1 MSDSIAISR
10 DGRIATVTINNPD
23 KLNALTKTAWEHLT
37 VTMQELSA
45 DDDLRCIVLRG
56 AGSEAFSAGAD
67 ISEFSQLRANAAQAE
82 IYGQAVDSAIQATLD
97 CRHPTIAMIL
107 GACTGGALAIACACD
122 LRICGESAR
131 FGVPINRLGH
141 ALAYPEMKAVVS
153 VVGRAVV
160 LEVLLE
166 GRLLGAQ
173 ESERRGLVNRAV
185 TDIKLEEE
193 VYATAHRIA
202 KGAPLAA
209 RANKRFLR
217 RLDDPRGLS
226 SQEMSEG
233 YALCDSE
240 DYQEGVRTFLA
251 KAQPAFKGR

>member
-1 MSDSIAISR
+1 MSDAILVNR
-10 DGRIATVTINNPD
+10 DGPIATVILNNPD
-23 KLNALTKTAWEHLT
+23 KRNALTKAAWSQLA
-37 VTMQELSA
+37 VTMQQLSA
-45 DDDLRCIVLRG
+45 VDDLRCIMLRG

-67 ISEFSQLRANAAQAE
+67 ISEFPQVRANAAQAE
-82 IYGQAVDSAIQATLD
+82 NYGEAVDGAIRAMLD

-141 ALAYPEMKAVVS
+141 ALAYPEMKVVLSVVS
-153 VVGRAVV
+153 RAVA
-160 LEVLLE
+160 LEALLE
-166 GRLLGAQ
+166 GRLLDAR

-185 TDIKLEEE
+185 ADSKLEEE
-193 VYATAHRIA
+193 AYATAQRIA

-209 RANKRFLR
+209 RANKRFVR
-217 RLDDPRGLS
+217 RLDDTSGLS
-226 SQEMSEG
+226 PKEMSEG

-240 DYQEGVRTFLA
+240 DYKEGVRAFFA
-251 KAQPAFKGR
+251 KEKPAFKGR

>member
-1 MSDSIAISR
+1 MSDAILVNR
-10 DGRIATVTINNPD
+10 DGPIATVILNNPD
-23 KLNALTKTAWEHLT
+23 KRNALTKAAWSQLAM
-37 VTMQELSA
+37 TMQQLSA
-45 DDDLRCIVLRG
+45 VDDLRCIMLRG

-67 ISEFSQLRANAAQAE
+67 ISEFPQVRANAAQAE
-82 IYGQAVDSAIQATLD
+82 NYGEAVDGAIRAVLD

-122 LRICGESAR
+122 LRVCGESAR

-141 ALAYPEMKAVVS
+141 ALAYPEMKVVLSVVS
-153 VVGRAVV
+153 RAVA

-166 GRLLGAQ
+166 GRLLDAR

-185 TDIKLEEE
+185 ADSKLEEE
-193 VYATAHRIA
+193 AYATAQRIA

-209 RANKRFLR
+209 RANKRFVR
-217 RLDDPRGLS
+217 RLDDTSGLS
-226 SQEMSEG
+226 PKEMSEG

-240 DYQEGVRTFLA
+240 DYKEGVRAFFA
-251 KAQPAFKGR
+251 KEKPAFKGR

>member
-1 MSDSIAISR
+1 MSDSIIISR
-10 DGRIATVTINNPD
+10 DGQIATVTINNP
-23 KLNALTKTAWEHLT
+23 LRRNALTKAAWELLAM
-37 VTMQELSA
+37 TMRDLSA

-67 ISEFSQLRANAAQAE
+67 ISEFPKVRANAAQAE
-82 IYGQAVDSAIQATLD
+82 IYGDAVDGAIQAMLD

-131 FGVPINRLGH
+131 FGIPINRLGH
-141 ALAYPEMKAVVS
+141 ALAYPEMKVVLSVVS
-153 VVGRAVV
+153 RAVV

-166 GRLLGAQ
+166 GRLLGAR
-173 ESERRGLVNRAV
+173 ESERCGLVNRAV
-185 TDIKLEEE
+185 ADIKLEEE
-193 VYATAHRIA
+193 VYATAQRVA

-209 RANKRFLR
+209 RANKRFVR
-217 RLDDPRGLS
+217 RLDDTNGLS
-226 SQEMSEG
+226 PKEMSEG

-240 DYQEGVRTFLA
+240 DYKEGVRAFFA
-251 KAQPAFKGR
+251 KEKPAFKGR

>member
-1 MSDSIAISR
+1 MSDSIVINR
-10 DGRIATVTINNPD
+10 DGQIATVTINNPRRR
-23 KLNALTKTAWEHLT
+23 NALTKAAWKLLT
-37 VTMQELSA
+37 VTMQDLSS

-67 ISEFSQLRANAAQAE
+67 ISEFSQLRSNAAQAE
-82 IYGQAVDSAIQATLD
+82 IYGVAVDGAIQAMFD

-122 LRICGESAR
+122 LRICGESAQ

-153 VVGRAVV
+153 VVGRPVM

-166 GRLLGAQ
+166 GRLLGAE
-173 ESERRGLVNRAV
+173 ESERRGLVNRALA
-185 TDIKLEEE
+185 DIKLEKE
-193 VYATAHRIA
+193 VYATAQRIA

-209 RANKRFLR
+209 RANKRLLR
-217 RLDDPRGLS
+217 RLDDASGLS
-226 SQEMSEG
+226 ALEMGEG
-233 YALCDSE
+233 YALCNSE
-240 DYQEGVRTFLA
+240 DYKEGVRAFLA
-251 KAQPAFKGR
+251 KEQPAFKGR

>member
-1 MSDSIAISR
+1 MSDAILVNR
-10 DGRIATVTINNPD
+10 DGPIATVILNNPD
-23 KLNALTKTAWEHLT
+23 KRNALTKAAWSQLA
-37 VTMQELSA
+37 VTMQQLSA
-45 DDDLRCIVLRG
+45 VDDLRCIMLRG

-67 ISEFSQLRANAAQAE
+67 ISEFPQVRANAAQAE
-82 IYGQAVDSAIQATLD
+82 NYGEAVDGAIRAVLD

-141 ALAYPEMKAVVS
+141 ALAYPEMKVVLSVVS
-153 VVGRAVV
+153 RAVA

-166 GRLLGAQ
+166 GRLLDAR

-185 TDIKLEEE
+185 ADSKLEEE
-193 VYATAHRIA
+193 AYATAQRIA

-209 RANKRFLR
+209 RANKRFVR
-217 RLDDPRGLS
+217 RLDDTSGLS
-226 SQEMSEG
+226 PKEMSEG

-240 DYQEGVRTFLA
+240 DYKEGVRAFFA
-251 KAQPAFKGR
+251 KEKPAFKGR

>member
-1 MSDSIAISR
+1 MSDSIVISR
-10 DGRIATVTINNPD
+10 DGQIATVTINNPQRR
-23 KLNALTKTAWEHLT
+23 NALTKAAWELLT
-37 VTMQELSA
+37 VTMQDLSS

-56 AGSEAFSAGAD
+56 GGSEAFSAGAD
-67 ISEFSQLRANAAQAE
+67 ISEFSQVRANAAQAE
-82 IYGQAVDSAIQATLD
+82 IYGAAVDGAIQTILD
-97 CRHPTIAMIL
+97 CRHPTVAMIL

-141 ALAYPEMKAVVS
+141 ALAYPEMKVVVR

-185 TDIKLEEE
+185 ADIKLEEE
-193 VYATAHRIA
+193 VYATAQRIA
-202 KGAPLAA
+202 RGAPLAA
-209 RANKRFLR
+209 RANKRFVR
-217 RLDDPRGLS
+217 RLDDPSGLS
-226 SQEMSEG
+226 AKEMNEG

-240 DYQEGVRTFLA
+240 DYTEGVHAFLA
-251 KAQPAFKGR
+251 KEEPAFKGR

>member
-1 MSDSIAISR
+1 MSDSIVISR
-10 DGRIATVTINNPD
+10 DGQIATVTINNPQRR
-23 KLNALTKTAWEHLT
+23 NALTKAAWELLT
-37 VTMQELSA
+37 VTMQDLSS

-67 ISEFSQLRANAAQAE
+67 ISEFSQVRANAAQAE
-82 IYGQAVDSAIQATLD
+82 IYGAAVDDAIQAVLD
-97 CRHPTIAMIL
+97 CRHPTVAMIL

-141 ALAYPEMKAVVS
+141 ALAYPEMKVVLS

-173 ESERRGLVNRAV
+173 ESERRGLVNRVVA
-185 TDIKLEEE
+185 DIKLEEE
-193 VYATAHRIA
+193 VYATAQRIA

-209 RANKRFLR
+209 RANKRFVH
-217 RLDDPRGLS
+217 RLDDPSGLS
-226 SQEMSEG
+226 AKEMSEG

-240 DYQEGVRTFLA
+240 DYKEGVRAFFA
-251 KAQPAFKGR
+251 KEEPAFKGR

>member
-10 DGRIATVTINNPD
+10 DGQIATVTINNPD
-23 KLNALTKTAWEHLT
+23 KLNALTKAAWELLS
-37 VTMQELSA
+37 VKLKELSA
-45 DDDLRCIVLRG
+45 DDDLRCVVLRG
-56 AGSEAFSAGAD
+56 AGSAAFSAGAD
-67 ISEFSQLRANAAQAE
+67 ISEFSQVRANAAQAE

-141 ALAYPEMKAVVS
+141 ALAYPEMKTVLS

-166 GRLLGAQ
+166 GRLLSAQ
-173 ESERRGLVNRAV
+173 ESERRGLVNRVV
-185 TDIKLEEE
+185 TDIELEQE
-193 VYATAHRIA
+193 VYTTAQRIA
-202 KGAPLAA
+202 QGAPLAA

-217 RLDDPRGLS
+217 RLDDASGLS

-240 DYQEGVRTFLA
+240 DYKNGVRAFLA
-251 KAQPAFKGR
+251 KEQPAFKGR

>member
-1 MSDSIAISR
+1 MSDSIVISR
-10 DGRIATVTINNPD
+10 DGQIATVTINNPHRR
-23 KLNALTKTAWEHLT
+23 NTLTKAAWELLT
-37 VTMQELSA
+37 ATMQDLSS

-67 ISEFSQLRANAAQAE
+67 ISEFSQVRANAAQAE
-82 IYGQAVDSAIQATLD
+82 IYGAAVDDAIQAVLD
-97 CRHPTIAMIL
+97 CRHPTVAMIL

-141 ALAYPEMKAVVS
+141 ALAYPEMKVVLS

-173 ESERRGLVNRAV
+173 ESERRGLVNRVVA
-185 TDIKLEEE
+185 DIKLEEE
-193 VYATAHRIA
+193 VYATAQRIA

-209 RANKRFLR
+209 RANKRLVH
-217 RLDDPRGLS
+217 RLDDPSGLS
-226 SQEMSEG
+226 AKEMSEG

-240 DYQEGVRTFLA
+240 DYKEGVRAFFA
-251 KAQPAFKGR
+251 KEEPAFKGR

>member
-1 MSDSIAISR
+1 MSDSLVINR
-10 DGRIATVTINNPD
+10 DGQIATVTFNNP
-23 KLNALTKTAWEHLT
+23 LRRNALTKAAWELLT
-37 VTMQELSA
+37 VTMQDLSS

-82 IYGQAVDSAIQATLD
+82 IYGEAVDGAIQAMLD
-97 CRHPTIAMIL
+97 CRHPSIAMIL

-141 ALAYPEMKAVVS
+141 ALAYPEMKAVAS
-153 VVGRAVV
+153 VVGRAVM

-166 GRLLGAQ
+166 GRLLGAR
-173 ESERRGLVNRAV
+173 ESERRGLVNRAIA
-185 TDIKLEEE
+185 DIELEEE
-193 VYATAHRIA
+193 VYATAQRIA
-202 KGAPLAA
+202 KGAPQAA
-209 RANKRFLR
+209 RANKRFIR
-217 RLDDPRGLS
+217 RLDDPNELS
-226 SQEMSEG
+226 AKEMSEG

-240 DYQEGVRTFLA
+240 DYKEGVRAFLS
-251 KAQPAFKGR
+251 KEEPAFKGR